1 MEDTRT
7 KIICTIGPASSS
19 VSMLVRM
26 INAGMRVAR
35 LNFSH
40 GDHPSHASLI
50 KTIRAASRKAGQTV
64 AILQDL
70 QGPKIRVG
78 ELPAKGVVLHKAEK
92 IILTTSLVAYKS
104 GGAIPVTYASLHR
117 DVKIGHRILFDDGT
131 IEVIVEKVRGHNITA
146 KVKVPG
152 ILTSHKGL
160 NLPDSMVGEASFT
173 PKDREDLLFGV
184 SQGVDWVALSFVS
197 CADDILTARSVAK
210 SAAKA
215 AGVLTPLFFA
225 KVERRTAIENF
236 PEILAAADGILL
248 GRGDL
253 GVEVRPEEVP
263 EIQKDIVEACRQAG
277 KPVVVATQML
287 NSMVTNPRGT
297 RAEIS
302 DVANAVFDHTDAVM
316 LSAESA
322 TGRYPAVTVA
332 AMTAVIREAEKSRYD
347 DIHHVSLRVPDVAEA
362 LAQSVHVLA
371 ASGLI
376 AAIVVVAGHGVVA
389 QQINMFRPD
398 VPVFMVCPNE
408 PIARRVI
415 VSSGIVPLV
424 MADSPGTLLSRLQTK
439 IHHEKLVRRGAQV
452 AVVISNG
459 AETKLSI
466 VHV

>member
-19 VSMLVRM
+19 VPMLVRM

-40 GDHPSHASLI
+40 GDHASHAKLI
-50 KTIRAASRKAGQTV
+50 KTVRAAARKTNQTI

-78 ELPAKGVVLHKAEK
+78 VLPEKGVILHKAEK
-92 IILTTSLVAYKS
+92 IVLTTSSVTYKT

-131 IEVIVEKVRGHNITA
+131 IEVIVEKVRGHSITA

-152 ILTSHKGL
+152 TLTSHKGM
-160 NLPDSMVGEASFT
+160 NLPDSLVGEASFT
-173 PKDREDLLFGV
+173 AKDKDDLLFGV
-184 SQGVDWVALSFVS
+184 AEGVDLVALSFVS
-197 CADDILTARSVAK
+197 CADDIITARSVAK
-210 SAAKA
+210 SAARA
-215 AGVLTPLFFA
+215 AGVPVPLFLA
-225 KVERRTAIENF
+225 KVERRSAIDNF

-263 EIQKDIVEACRQAG
+263 EIQKDIIEACRKAG
-277 KPVVVATQML
+277 KPVIVATQML

-297 RAEIS
+297 RAEVS

-332 AMTAVIREAEKSRYD
+332 AMTAVIREAEKSRFD
-347 DIHHVSLRVPDVAEA
+347 DIHHVSLRVSSVAEA
-362 LAQSVHVLA
+362 LAQSVHVMA

-376 AAIVVVAGHGVVA
+376 SGIAVVAGQGVVTS
-389 QQINMFRPD
+389 QINMFRPG
-398 VPVFMVCPNE
+398 VPIFMVCASE
-408 PIARRVI
+408 SSARQAI
-415 VSSGIVPLV
+415 ISSGIMPLI
-424 MADSPGTLLSRLQTK
+424 MADSPGTLISRLQTK
-439 IHHEKLVRRGAQV
+439 IHQSKLVNRCSQI

-459 AETKLSI
+459 AEIKLSL
-466 VHV
+466 VRV